1 MLVAIFTSMDTPDTS
16 RSSRVAIGLAVAIAV
31 LSAFARQSSQPPVAR
46 GPLSNGLLAVRH
58 VSVIPMTTDTVLR
71 DATVIVRDGRF
82 IAVGPA
88 STITVP
94 AGAQVIEGAGKFL
107 IPGLADMHVHL
118 LSDGDEVHDSAGP
131 AELGVMLANGVT
143 AARLMIG
150 TPEQL
155 ALRRSVAEGTVVG
168 PQLWVASPQL
178 TGRPSENALVV
189 TTPNEAREAVRRS
202 ASEGYDFVKITL
214 YITREVFDAITDEA
228 KARRIRVVG
237 HVDPAV
243 GVRRALEAGEQIE
256 HLDSYLEAVLADS
269 APMRESLTQM
279 NVYRNQNWAS
289 MDFIDDR
296 KIDQIAGA
304 TARAGVFVNPTQN
317 VFNTSFGIGES
328 DSVIRNRPDWQFW
341 PPKMRAGYLRAHGNY
356 WDPARAGER
365 TDARR
370 RRYVEVR
377 NKLVKAIHDSGG
389 KIMAGSDTPEW
400 FHMYGWGLHRELQAL
415 VRAGLTP
422 FQALTAATKRPA
434 EFLGATAEWGTIER
448 GKRADFV
455 VLSANPLADIRN
467 SAAIDGVT
475 IGGRWMPR
483 AQLDALLA
491 RGVSAVR
498 VVP

>member
-1 MLVAIFTSMDTPDTS
+1 
-16 RSSRVAIGLAVAIAV
+16 
-31 LSAFARQSSQPPVAR
+31 
-46 GPLSNGLLAVRH
+46 
-58 VSVIPMTTDTVLR
+58 MTTDTILR
-71 DATVIVRDGRF
+71 DATVIVRDGR
-82 IAVGPA
+82 ISAIGPA
-88 STITVP
+88 STTTVP
-94 AGAQVIEGAGKFL
+94 RGAQVIDGTGKFL

-155 ALRRSVAEGTVVG
+155 ALRRDVAAGRIVG

-178 TGRPSENALVV
+178 TGRASENALVV
-189 TTPNEAREAVRRS
+189 TSPNEAREAVKRS
-202 ASEGYDFVKITL
+202 AEAGYDFIKITL
-214 YITREVFDAITDEA
+214 FITPDVFDAIVDEA
-228 KARRIRVVG
+228 KLRGIRVVG

-243 GVRRALEAGEQIE
+243 GVRRALAAGEQIE
-256 HLDSYLEAVLADS
+256 HLDSYLEAILADS
-269 APMRESLTQM
+269 APTRESLTQM
-279 NVYRNQNWAS
+279 LVYRNQNWAS

-296 KIDQIAGA
+296 KIEQIAGE

-328 DSVIRNRPDWQFW
+328 DSVIRNRPDWHFW
-341 PPKMRAGYLRAHGNY
+341 PPKMRQGYLRAHSNY
-356 WDPARAGER
+356 WDPAKAGER
-365 TDARR
+365 TAARR

-377 NKLVKAIHDSGG
+377 NKLVKAIQDSGG

-422 FQALTAATKRPA
+422 FQALIAATKHPA
-434 EFLGATAEWGTIER
+434 EFLAATAEWGTIER

-455 VLSANPLADIRN
+455 LLSANPLADIRN
-467 SAAIDGVT
+467 SAAIEGVA
-475 IGGRWMPR
+475 IGGRW
-483 AQLDALLA
+483 LA
-491 RGVSAVR
+491 RSAIDAMIARGANAVR

>member
-1 MLVAIFTSMDTPDTS
+1 
-16 RSSRVAIGLAVAIAV
+16 
-31 LSAFARQSSQPPVAR
+31 
-46 GPLSNGLLAVRH
+46 
-58 VSVIPMTTDTVLR
+58 
-71 DATVIVRDGRF
+71 
-82 IAVGPA
+82 
-88 STITVP
+88 
-94 AGAQVIEGAGKFL
+94 
-107 IPGLADMHVHL
+107 MHVHL

-155 ALRRSVAEGTVVG
+155 ALRRDVAAGRILG
-168 PQLWVASPQL
+168 SQLWVASPQL
-178 TGRPSENALVV
+178 TGRVSENALVV
-189 TTPNEAREAVRRS
+189 TAPNEAREAVRRS
-202 ASEGYDFVKITL
+202 ANEGYDFVKITL
-214 YITREVFDAITDEA
+214 FITPDVFDAIVDEA
-228 KARRIRVVG
+228 KLRGIRVVG

-256 HLDSYLEAVLADS
+256 HLDSYLEAALADS

-279 NVYRNQNWAS
+279 LVYRNQNWAS

-296 KIDQIAGA
+296 KIDQIAGE

-341 PPKMRAGYLRAHGNY
+341 PPKMRQGYLRARSNY
-356 WDPARAGER
+356 WDPARADER
-365 TDARR
+365 TAERR

-377 NKLVKAIHDSGG
+377 NKLVKAIQDSGG

-415 VRAGLTP
+415 VRAGLPP
-422 FQALTAATKRPA
+422 FQALNAATKHPA

-448 GKRADFV
+448 GKRADFIL
-455 VLSANPLADIRN
+455 LSANPLTDIRN
-467 SAAIDGVT
+467 TSAIDAIA
-475 IGGRWMPR
+475 IGGKWMTR
-483 AQLDALLA
+483 SQLDAMIA
-491 RGVSAVR
+491 RAASAVR
-498 VVP
+498 VAP

>member
-1 MLVAIFTSMDTPDTS
+1 MNTRHKSRWMPIVLCTTVAAAS
-16 RSSRVAIGLAVAIAV
+16 
-31 LSAFARQSSQPPVAR
+31 LSAAVRQQSRPGVVR
-46 GPLSNGLLAVRH
+46 GALSRGLLAVRH
-58 VSVIPMTTDTVLR
+58 VSVIPMTTDTLLR
-71 DATVIVRDGRF
+71 DATVIVRDGRI
-82 IAVGPA
+82 IAVGPTA
-88 STITVP
+88 TTTVP
-94 AGAQVIEGAGKFL
+94 PGAQVVEGAGKFL

-155 ALRRSVAEGTVVG
+155 TLRRDVVSGAVTG

-178 TGRPSENALVV
+178 TGRASENALVV
-189 TTPNEAREAVRRS
+189 TTPNEARDAVRRS
-202 ASEGYDFVKITL
+202 AEAGYDFIKITL
-214 YITREVFDAITDEA
+214 YITRDVFDAIVDEA
-228 KARRIRVVG
+228 KLRGIRVVG
-237 HVDPAV
+237 HVDPEV

-256 HLDSYLEAVLADS
+256 HLDSYLEAVLSDS

-279 NVYRNQNWAS
+279 LVYRNQNWAS
-289 MDFIDDR
+289 MDHIDVR

-317 VFNTSFGIGES
+317 VFNTAFGMGES
-328 DSVIRNRPDWQFW
+328 DSTIRNRPDWQFW
-341 PPKMRAGYLRAHGNY
+341 PPKMRAGYLRAHAHY
-356 WDPARAGER
+356 WDRARWDQR
-365 TDARR
+365 TDARA

-434 EFLGATAEWGTIER
+434 EFLGATGEWGTIER
-448 GKRADFV
+448 GKRADFIL
-455 VLSANPLADIRN
+455 LSANPLADVRN
-467 SAAIDGVT
+467 SAAIDAVA

-483 AQLDALLA
+483 AQLDSMIA
-491 RGVSAVR
+491 RGVNAVR
-498 VVP
+498 VAQ

>member
-1 MLVAIFTSMDTPDTS
+1 MPIALCIA
-16 RSSRVAIGLAVAIAV
+16 AAVAS
-31 LSAFARQSSQPPVAR
+31 LSAAVRQQLQPSVAR
-46 GPLSNGLLAVRH
+46 GALSPGLLAVRH
-58 VSVIPMTTDTVLR
+58 VSVISMTADVMLG
-71 DATVIVRDGRF
+71 DATVIARDGR
-82 IAVGPA
+82 IVAVGPA
-88 STITVP
+88 ASTPVP
-94 AGAQVIEGAGKFL
+94 RGAQIIEGAGKFL

-118 LSDGDEVHDSAGP
+118 FSDGDEVHDSAGP
-131 AELGVMLANGVT
+131 AELGVMVANGVT

-155 ALRRSVAEGTVVG
+155 ALRRDVVAGRVVS

-178 TGRPSENALVV
+178 TGRASENALVV
-189 TTPNEAREAVRRS
+189 TTPNEAREAVRKS

-214 YITREVFDAITDEA
+214 YITRVVFDAIVDEA
-228 KARRIRVVG
+228 KARGIRVVG
-237 HVDPAV
+237 HVDPDV
-243 GVRRALEAGEQIE
+243 GVMRALEAGEQIE

-279 NVYRNQNWAS
+279 LVYRNQNWTS
-289 MDFIDDR
+289 MDFIDDK

-317 VFNTSFGIGES
+317 VFNTSFGVGES
-328 DSVIRNRPDWQFW
+328 DSVIRNRPDWHFW
-341 PPKMRAGYLRAHGNY
+341 PPKMRAGYLRAHANY
-356 WDPARAGER
+356 WDRARWSER
-365 TDARR
+365 TDARQQ
-370 RRYVEVR
+370 RYVAVR

-448 GKRADFV
+448 GKRADFIM
-455 VLSANPLADIRN
+455 LSANPLTDIRN
-467 SAAIDGVT
+467 TMAIAGVS
-475 IGGRWMPR
+475 IGGRWLGR
-483 AQLDALLA
+483 AQIDAMIA
-491 RGVSAVR
+491 RGVSAVH
-498 VVP
+498 VAQ

>member
-1 MLVAIFTSMDTPDTS
+1 
-16 RSSRVAIGLAVAIAV
+16 
-31 LSAFARQSSQPPVAR
+31 
-46 GPLSNGLLAVRH
+46 
-58 VSVIPMTTDTVLR
+58 MTTDIVLG
-71 DATVIVRDGRF
+71 DATVIVRDGR
-82 IAVGPA
+82 IVAVGSAA
-88 STITVP
+88 STAVP
-94 AGAQVIEGAGKFL
+94 RGAQIIDGAGKYL

-155 ALRRSVAEGTVVG
+155 ALRRDVAAGRIAG

-178 TGRPSENALVV
+178 TGRASENALVV
-189 TTPNEAREAVRRS
+189 TTPNDAREAVRK
-202 ASEGYDFVKITL
+202 AATEGYDFVKLTL
-214 YITREVFDAITDEA
+214 YITRDVFDAVVDEA

-243 GVRRALEAGEQIE
+243 GVRRALEAGQQIE
-256 HLDSYLEAVLADS
+256 HLDSYLEAALADS

-279 NVYRNQNWAS
+279 NVYRNQNWPS

-296 KIDQIAGA
+296 KIDQLAGE
-304 TARAGVFVNPTQN
+304 TARAGVFVDPTQN

-328 DSVIRNRPDWQFW
+328 DSTIRNRPDWHFW
-341 PPKMRAGYLRAHGNY
+341 PPKMRAGYLRAHATY
-356 WDPARAGER
+356 WDRSRWSER
-365 TDARR
+365 TDARQ

-400 FHMYGWGLHRELQAL
+400 FHMYGWGLHRELEAL

-434 EFLGATAEWGTIER
+434 EFLGASAEWGTIER

-455 VLSANPLADIRN
+455 LLSANPLTDIRN
-467 SAAIDGVT
+467 SAAIDGVA
-475 IGGRWMPR
+475 IGGRWLPR
-483 AQLDALLA
+483 AQLDAMIA
-491 RGVSAVR
+491 RGVKAVH
-498 VVP
+498 VVR

>member
-1 MLVAIFTSMDTPDTS
+1 MPRWVP
-16 RSSRVAIGLAVAIAV
+16 IALCAAASIAS
-31 LSAFARQSSQPPVAR
+31 LSAMARQQLQPGVAR
-46 GPLSNGLLAVRH
+46 GVLSPGVLAVRH
-58 VSVIPMTTDTVLR
+58 VSVIPMTSDVVLG
-71 DATVIVRDGRF
+71 DATVIARDGR
-82 IAVGPA
+82 IVAVGPA
-88 STITVP
+88 ASTPVP
-94 AGAQVIEGAGKFL
+94 RGAQIIEGAGKFL

-143 AARLMIG
+143 AVRLMMG

-155 ALRRSVAEGTVVG
+155 ALRRAVIAGTVVG

-178 TGRPSENALVV
+178 TGRTSENALVV
-189 TTPNEAREAVRRS
+189 TTPNEARDAVRRS
-202 ASEGYDFVKITL
+202 AEAGYDFIKITL
-214 YITREVFDAITDEA
+214 FITRQVFDAIVDEA
-228 KARRIRVVG
+228 KTRGIRVVG
-237 HVDPAV
+237 HVDPEV

-256 HLDSYLEAVLADS
+256 HLDSYLEAALADS

-279 NVYRNQNWAS
+279 LVYKNQNWTS

-296 KIDQIAGA
+296 KIDQLAGA

-328 DSVIRNRPDWQFW
+328 DSVIRNRPDWHFW
-341 PPKMRAGYLRAHGNY
+341 PPKMRAGYLRAHANY
-356 WDPARAGER
+356 WDRARWSER
-365 TDARR
+365 TDARQ

-434 EFLGATAEWGTIER
+434 EFLGATREWGTIEP

-455 VLSANPLADIRN
+455 LLSANPLTDIRN
-467 SAAIDGVT
+467 SAAIEAVA
-475 IGGRWMPR
+475 IGGRWLTR
-483 AQLDALLA
+483 AQLDGMVA
-491 RGVSAVR
+491 RGVKAVH
-498 VVP
+498 VTQ

>member
-1 MLVAIFTSMDTPDTS
+1 MPIALCIVASITS
-16 RSSRVAIGLAVAIAV
+16 
-31 LSAFARQSSQPPVAR
+31 LSAAARQQSQPGGAR
-46 GPLSNGLLAVRH
+46 GALLPGLLAVRH

-71 DATVIVRDGRF
+71 DATVIVRDGRI
-82 IAVGPA
+82 IAVGPS
-88 STITVP
+88 STTTVP
-94 AGAQVIEGAGKFL
+94 AGAQVIDGAGKFL

-155 ALRRSVAEGTVVG
+155 TLRRDVAAGTVVG

-178 TGRPSENALVV
+178 TGRASENAIVV
-189 TTPNEAREAVRRS
+189 TTPNDARTAVRR
-202 ASEGYDFVKITL
+202 AAADGYDFVKITL
-214 YITREVFDAITDEA
+214 YITREVFDAIVNAA
-228 KARRIRVVG
+228 KARGIRVVG

-289 MDFIDDR
+289 LDFIDDR

-328 DSVIRNRPDWQFW
+328 DSTIRNRPDWQFW
-341 PPKMRAGYLRAHGNY
+341 PPKMRAGYLRAHANY
-356 WDPARAGER
+356 WDRARWSER
-365 TDARR
+365 TEARQ

-415 VRAGLTP
+415 VRAGLTSY
-422 FQALTAATKRPA
+422 QALTAATKRPA

-455 VLSANPLADIRN
+455 LLSANPLADIRN
-467 SAAIDGVT
+467 TSAIEGVA

-483 AQLDALLA
+483 AQLDAMVTRA
-491 RGVSAVR
+491 ANAVR
-498 VVP
+498 VTAPNN

>member
-1 MLVAIFTSMDTPDTS
+1 MNTQHKSRWMPIALCIVASIASLLAATS
-16 RSSRVAIGLAVAIAV
+16 
-31 LSAFARQSSQPPVAR
+31 QQSQPSAAR
-46 GPLSNGLLAVRH
+46 GALSPGLLAVRH

-71 DATVIVRDGRF
+71 DATVIVRDGRI
-82 IAVGPA
+82 IAVGPS
-88 STITVP
+88 STSTVP
-94 AGAQVIEGAGKFL
+94 RGAQVIEGAGKFL

-155 ALRRSVAEGTVVG
+155 TLRRDVATGTVVG

-178 TGRPSENALVV
+178 TGRASENAIVV
-189 TTPNEAREAVRRS
+189 TTPNEARVAVRR
-202 ASEGYDFVKITL
+202 AAADGYDFVKLTL
-214 YITREVFDAITDEA
+214 YITREVFDAIVDEA
-228 KARRIRVVG
+228 KSRGIRVVG
-237 HVDPAV
+237 HVDPSV

-269 APMRESLTQM
+269 ALVRESLTQM
-279 NVYRNQNWAS
+279 SVYRNQNWAS
-289 MDFIDDR
+289 MDFIDER

-304 TARAGVFVNPTQN
+304 TARAGVFVTPTQN

-328 DSVIRNRPDWQFW
+328 DSAIRNRPDWQFW
-341 PPKMRAGYLRAHGNY
+341 PPKMRAGYLRAHSNY
-356 WDPARAGER
+356 WDPARAGEK
-365 TDARR
+365 TAARR

-377 NKLVKAIHDSGG
+377 NKLLKAIHDSGG

-448 GKRADFV
+448 AKRADFV
-455 VLSANPLADIRN
+455 MLSANPLADIRN
-467 SAAIDGVT
+467 SSAIEGVA
-475 IGGRWMPR
+475 IGGRWMTR
-483 AQLDALLA
+483 AQLDAMIA
-491 RGVSAVR
+491 RGASAVR
-498 VVP
+498 VAP

>member
-1 MLVAIFTSMDTPDTS
+1 MPIALCIVASITS
-16 RSSRVAIGLAVAIAV
+16 
-31 LSAFARQSSQPPVAR
+31 LSAAARQQSQPGGAR
-46 GPLSNGLLAVRH
+46 GALLPGLLAVRH

-71 DATVIVRDGRF
+71 DATVIVRDGRI
-82 IAVGPA
+82 IAVGPS
-88 STITVP
+88 STTTVP
-94 AGAQVIEGAGKFL
+94 AGAQVIDGAGKFL

-155 ALRRSVAEGTVVG
+155 TLRRDVAAGTVVG

-178 TGRPSENALVV
+178 TGRASENAIVV
-189 TTPNEAREAVRRS
+189 TTPNEARDAVRR
-202 ASEGYDFVKITL
+202 AAADGYDFVKITL
-214 YITREVFDAITDEA
+214 YITREVFDAIVDEA
-228 KARRIRVVG
+228 KARGSRVVG

-289 MDFIDDR
+289 LDFIDDR

-328 DSVIRNRPDWQFW
+328 DSTIRNRPDWQFW
-341 PPKMRAGYLRAHGNY
+341 PPKMRAGYLRAHANY
-356 WDPARAGER
+356 WDRARWSER
-365 TDARR
+365 TEARQ

-415 VRAGLTP
+415 VRAGLTSY
-422 FQALTAATKRPA
+422 QALTAATKRPA

-455 VLSANPLADIRN
+455 LLSANPLADIRN
-467 SAAIDGVT
+467 TSAIEGVA

-483 AQLDALLA
+483 AQLDAMVTRA
-491 RGVSAVR
+491 ANAVR
-498 VVP
+498 VTAPNN